1 MKGAGGALG
10 RGQCSPR
17 TQLPKHVVAARGKG
31 ELVACTSSE
40 ASGRAAADD
49 RGRQGAAELGG
60 LGKAN
65 GWMIGARKGGPTAP
79 PFPRTSGQSFFT
91 GGGLP
96 GFPRAAHLLVS

>member
-1 MKGAGGALG
+1 M
-10 RGQCSPR
+10 
-17 TQLPKHVVAARGKG
+17 AARGKG
-31 ELVACTSSE
+31 ELVACASSE

-65 GWMIGARKGGPTAP
+65 GWVIGARKGGPTAP
-79 PFPRTSGQSFFT
+79 PFPRTSGQSFFM

-96 GFPRAAHLLVS
+96 AFPRAAHLLVS